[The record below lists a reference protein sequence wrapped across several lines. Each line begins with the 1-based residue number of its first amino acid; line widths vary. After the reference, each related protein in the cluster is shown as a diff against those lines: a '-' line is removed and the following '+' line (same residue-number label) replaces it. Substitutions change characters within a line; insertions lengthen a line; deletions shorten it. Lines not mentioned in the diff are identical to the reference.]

1 MSEEERLDEL
11 LQIFIR
17 QIEKCKERG
26 DNYLDML
33 IESVELLEQVQ
44 ATLPPNHAYHAPIN
58 VFANKIEAQIDIYC
72 DEDDKDL
79 KELEDLGET

>member
-1 MSEEERLDEL
+1 M

-17 QIEKCKERG
+17 QSEKYKERG

-44 ATLPPNHAYHAPIN
+44 ATLPPNHTYHASIN